1 MMFLYSQYSLGEL
14 KEVFKGMGVP
24 ISESALSDILDRF
37 DDNGDGLIDFDE
49 FQSVLHAL
57 ELKKEEKRWTLG
69 SLGEK
74 IKKSI
79 SGSKV
84 DPKVECAYP
93 LSDIQ
98 KLECIN
104 FCHSESTK
112 VYVDSSWAELVFAIF
127 VKGRDVPLIVVCSK
141 AEHCRA
147 WVDAFGTCLVKSIQ
161 VRADN
166 GSSEANKLRA
176 LPGWQHRII
185 RASLFSLVCI
195 GDLAGLKRQLA
206 NPAPGTDINDQD
218 EYHGYTALHYAVILG
233 QTSIVKVLLQFRARV
248 NLQDNDS
255 RTPLD
260 HGKLFNGS
268 CIRYDV
274 G

>member
-1 MMFLYSQYSLGEL
+1 MKSL
-14 KEVFKGMGVP
+14 K
-24 ISESALSDILDRF
+24 
-37 DDNGDGLIDFDE
+37 
-49 FQSVLHAL
+49 
-57 ELKKEEKRWTLG
+57 
-69 SLGEK
+69 
-74 IKKSI
+74 
-79 SGSKV
+79 
-84 DPKVECAYP
+84 
-93 LSDIQ
+93 
-98 KLECIN
+98 
-104 FCHSESTK
+104 
-112 VYVDSSWAELVFAIF
+112 
-127 VKGRDVPLIVVCSK
+127 
-141 AEHCRA
+141 
-147 WVDAFGTCLVKSIQ
+147 

-166 GSSEANKLRA
+166 GCNKSKAIQA